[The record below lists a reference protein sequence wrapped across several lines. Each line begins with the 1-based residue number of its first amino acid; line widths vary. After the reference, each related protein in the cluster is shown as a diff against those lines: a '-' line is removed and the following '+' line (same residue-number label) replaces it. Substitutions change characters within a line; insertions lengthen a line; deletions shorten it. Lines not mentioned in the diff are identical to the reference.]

1 MNKNFTRREF
11 LRVGSFLG
19 VSGLFGLESC
29 DQLFQPEPTQP
40 QLTFRQLE
48 SSCASDEEMVQLQ
61 GDFGQI
67 KFVGLMNTPTPCYH
81 LHAELRTM
89 RCGPTSRCPNTYEI
103 AITAI
108 AQDVN
113 CIQCVGA
120 IPYEGEIRGLA
131 PGMYTIVVAHDD
143 RRIAS
148 EQVHVGQ

>member
-1 MNKNFTRREF
+1 MSKIFTRREL

-19 VSGLFGLESC
+19 MSGLFGLESC
-29 DQLFQPEPTQP
+29 DQLFQPEPGQP
-40 QLTFRQLE
+40 QFTFRPLE
-48 SSCASDEEMVQLQ
+48 SSCASTDEMVQLQ
-61 GDFGQI
+61 GGLGRI
-67 KFVGLMNTPTPCYH
+67 EFVGLMTTPTPCYN
-81 LHAELRTM
+81 LRAELRTM
-89 RCGPTSRCPNTYEI
+89 PCGPTSRCPNTYEI

-108 AQDVN
+108 AQEIS